1 MSYRRDG
8 DLSWHCVCW
17 WSCQPGCVLVAVQL
31 AIHGWAVLLTGRG
44 YPSTASAVGAIS
56 ARSPCL
62 RQGLLA
68 VHKLANRAKHAAFGA
83 GPRALLSLK
92 RLQRKAIKGSK
103 EDMAARERIVI
114 SRQVQYVVIVV
125 EPTLQ
130 QCFYDCSATQHGDG
144 QGLGGAGDLLSSSE
158 IDRDGDSTLDRVTL
172 ALRQARDP
180 DSSRPPEDERA
191 PPVER
196 EPLCEHGETVG
207 DGHVQGTDVVPACAS
222 LGVAGTTAKQRL
234 AAYGWQKVLGL
245 KGKPV
250 TSSVSRMGRCIKSRR
265 SRGRANAGGHNH
277 CNDFEDQA
285 ANVEEWPVLRA
296 AGCRAGLHIL
306 GCFLVGLALVL
317 GWGGCSWESGGVGFG
332 GQSIT
337 AAWPDD
343 AARPLNPERGM
354 AVSSAGMMDSETRER
369 PMGGRSD
376 PQGPA
381 VGNGRAGPVTSRK
394 APRTQATGGKAKPG
408 RAEGGLVGNEF
419 ARWLQAQVPSAVL
432 SDELIKEAFVLADV
446 DGNGVITAYEYKRAQ
461 RRLRDADAG

>member
-1 MSYRRDG
+1 M
-8 DLSWHCVCW
+8 
-17 WSCQPGCVLVAVQL
+17 
-31 AIHGWAVLLTGRG
+31 
-44 YPSTASAVGAIS
+44 
-56 ARSPCL
+56 
-62 RQGLLA
+62 
-68 VHKLANRAKHAAFGA
+68 
-83 GPRALLSLK
+83 
-92 RLQRKAIKGSK
+92 
-103 EDMAARERIVI
+103 
-114 SRQVQYVVIVV
+114 
-125 EPTLQ
+125 
-130 QCFYDCSATQHGDG
+130 
-144 QGLGGAGDLLSSSE
+144 LSSSE

-196 EPLCEHGETVG
+196 EPLCAHGETVG

-250 TSSVSRMGRCIKSRR
+250 ASSVSRMGRCTKSRR
-265 SRGRANAGGHNH
+265 SRVRANAGCHNH

-296 AGCRAGLHIL
+296 VGCRAGLHIL
-306 GCFLVGLALVL
+306 GCFLVGMALVL

-332 GQSIT
+332 GQSI
-337 AAWPDD
+337 AAVWPDD

-381 VGNGRAGPVTSRK
+381 VGNGRAGPVTSRT
-394 APRTQATGGKAKPG
+394 APRTQATGGKAEPG

-419 ARWLQAQVPSAVL
+419 CSLVAGP
-432 SDELIKEAFVLADV
+432 
-446 DGNGVITAYEYKRAQ
+446 GAQ
-461 RRLRDADAG
+461 RGALGRVDQGGLRAGGCRRQWGDRVVRVQEGTEAPPGRRCRLSFQLQRRGTVMQRVMPPCS